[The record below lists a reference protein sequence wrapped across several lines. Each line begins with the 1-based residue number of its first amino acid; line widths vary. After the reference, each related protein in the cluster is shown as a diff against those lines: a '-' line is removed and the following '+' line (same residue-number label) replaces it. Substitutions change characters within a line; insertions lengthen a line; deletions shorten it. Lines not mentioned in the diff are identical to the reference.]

1 MVFLWVKGGPAY
13 VTGKNIFGKKS
24 QSRGKKR
31 IGDINLMTDVLNK
44 ICGMSLENYINNFTP
59 DMPYRCAKEII
70 DILGIDSYEGAYI
83 PFGEVCRRIRQKYEE
98 VPEGSAPDRQ
108 LLKVMAYLVPIPQ
121 RKKEEL

>member
-1 MVFLWVKGGPAY
+1 MPLERTSLEKRVSLAGE
-13 VTGKNIFGKKS
+13 
-24 QSRGKKR
+24 KR

-44 ICGMSLENYINNFTP
+44 ICGMSLEDYICHFTP

-70 DILGIDSYEGAYI
+70 DLLGIDSYEGAYT

>member
-1 MVFLWVKGGPAY
+1 MPLERTSLEKRVSLAGE
-13 VTGKNIFGKKS
+13 
-24 QSRGKKR
+24 KR

-70 DILGIDSYEGAYI
+70 DMLGIDSYEGAYI
-83 PFGEVCRRIRQKYEE
+83 PFGEVCRRIRQKYDE